1 MSSAALDGET
11 AKKEAAL
18 KSLAEISIILLNIWL
33 IQLFYNNTFGK
44 KCTIDD
50 FQYEYT
56 KCNDNG
62 ERWRVAIPKIDNLEC
77 DNGVPLP
84 IRGVNCSF
92 KCDPGMYLD
101 IVTQRCQLCPKGTYS
116 LGDGIRYDIF
126 DEIPSNF
133 EIENINILPERNIDM
148 NNKEATEE
156 CPIRKGWI
164 IRNTELIYVPSPCL
178 SRLSYSV
185 NLIHPG
191 YVEYAY
197 RLPRNSRALI
207 FNVDV
212 RNDRC
217 RSYRDEMKQL
227 MGSSLKKASS
237 EDSSDWR
244 RDRIELKAGHNVI
257 SWTVMSYR
265 LDAFYNN
272 DVITISH
279 IDVYGLQQVEKCSN
293 CPGGT
298 YSGVGAKQCRFCRAG
313 YYSPPGSTQCIR
325 CPALQYSHARSTFC
339 INRPIC
345 SLNDYYPVLKPC
357 INGKTR
363 MTFVKVQPNI
373 CRDDLIDAVKI
384 PEAGNEIPCPKC
396 NPGMK
401 LNSIGQ
407 CVFCE
412 KDHYSHGEECH
423 RCPIDTLPNYGY
435 HYIIWNT
442 LPPNMFTKC
451 EYIIEGDSMHC
462 AIDNAWIPSG
472 SMIQSSSTQEKG
484 IALELGLIIQHGFSN
499 PLLAFD
505 EPTSSHNPIAHITFD
520 FEMKCSDDSCVL
532 YFIEDAPSQTYYRIL
547 ADFSGTQH
555 YQSYSYPI
563 VSPNPTKFLFV
574 FIRSRSSTKEDV
586 ITDRAFIYRIN
597 VTNVG
602 EQSGGAST
610 CLQCPKY
617 NGKCVHCLAGEYITE
632 KTNECKK
639 CPNGLILNTTSDRMG
654 IKSCIPCGPNL
665 ISNDSIRCISDGILI
680 LENDTINK
688 TYHFNFTYFFNRTF
702 TAEGVKV
709 FAHEGISYFHLYN
722 ISLLTENGANCK
734 ETYQSSDYDSSSL
747 SYSIQ
752 TNQDQDDNGIVNA
765 YICRSTAFPMMH
777 STANITQRLF
787 YLAPVIIGDKIL
799 AITPEREL
807 NEHVKLTDRE
817 FDIDSNNTNSESPD
831 IHFYFGSSGPSTQLC
846 SHGVYTAVTLK
857 CDPRQTTE
865 PLVKLPSNCPDGTCD
880 GCLYHIIIYSS
891 HACPICTD
899 NDYSI
904 IKGECINGMQ
914 SVHSIPASYCIS
926 MNMQKKERIEACST
940 LTLRLQL
947 LIFAIILTVIGLCI
961 IIVMAYR
968 KNKSLE
974 YKYMKLVEWKDNAK
988 DLRSLGAETCGVEDD
1003 DDNDDDDDDGEDQ
1016 DRIFFARKNRRSYR
1030 EYRKERNL
1038 SYKGD
1043 REDSGQTPFVPL
1055 EQAD

>member
-1 MSSAALDGET
+1 MCMCMRMRVRLRISEVYMLRRHMHKHDIDETPLEINHGDYKLGE
-11 AKKEAAL
+11 L
-18 KSLAEISIILLNIWL
+18 LSLRTDDVITERDRVMDIRKGDHL
-33 IQLFYNNTFGK
+33 
-44 KCTIDD
+44 TIDS
-50 FQYEYT
+50 
-56 KCNDNG
+56 
-62 ERWRVAIPKIDNLEC
+62 A
-77 DNGVPLP
+77 
-84 IRGVNCSF
+84 F

-279 IDVYGLQQVEKCSN
+279 IDVYRLQQVEKCSN

-407 CVFCE
+407 CVFAKKIITRMAKNLLLMFE
-412 KDHYSHGEECH
+412 QCH

-632 KTNECKK
+632 K
-639 CPNGLILNTTSDRMG
+639 
-654 IKSCIPCGPNL
+654 
-665 ISNDSIRCISDGILI
+665 
-680 LENDTINK
+680 
-688 TYHFNFTYFFNRTF
+688 
-702 TAEGVKV
+702 
-709 FAHEGISYFHLYN
+709 
-722 ISLLTENGANCK
+722 
-734 ETYQSSDYDSSSL
+734 
-747 SYSIQ
+747 
-752 TNQDQDDNGIVNA
+752 DQDDNGIVNA

-914 SVHSIPASYCIS
+914 SVHSIPAS
-926 MNMQKKERIEACST
+926 
-940 LTLRLQL
+940 
-947 LIFAIILTVIGLCI
+947 
-961 IIVMAYR
+961 
-968 KNKSLE
+968 LE

-1003 DDNDDDDDDGEDQ
+1003 DDNDDDDDDDGE
-1016 DRIFFARKNRRSYR
+1016 
-1030 EYRKERNL
+1030 ERNL